1 MNHDPMCP
9 YFPEQQGFGGI
20 RSGVPSTQPYIPG
33 VPCQCALIARVREDE
48 RGYAKQTSAAVMA
61 YGEGKRDGYAAAL
74 RDAVEA
80 VKVVGHDVHCNLPF
94 GNGCSCPLDD
104 AVDAIEALG
113 DPPPLPPTTGRQHKY

>member
-61 YGEGKRDGYAAAL
+61 YGEGKRDGYAA
-74 RDAVEA
+74 
-80 VKVVGHDVHCNLPF
+80 
-94 GNGCSCPLDD
+94 
-104 AVDAIEALG
+104 VDAIEALG